1 MLAVYMSIALTTHR
15 CAITLTCTT
24 IAATAFTA
32 VINNNTNSATARLCK
47 SARDAVLKLSRRPKT
62 AAEVID
68 ALQYLRR
75 VQTVEGAELRAQ
87 ETTVRDLVDF
97 IHTHGCL
104 RPDLLE
110 PVSAVKLTLYFMVV
124 LVHSGRYGYVCALQQ
139 HVMLYQ
145 LQQLRWLHSAC
156 V

>member
-1 MLAVYMSIALTTHR
+1 
-15 CAITLTCTT
+15 
-24 IAATAFTA
+24 
-32 VINNNTNSATARLCK
+32 
-47 SARDAVLKLSRRPKT
+47 VLKLSRRPKT

-110 PVSAVKLTLYFMVV
+110 PVSAVMLTLYFMVV
-124 LVHSGRYGYVCALQQ
+124 LVYSSQYGYVCAQQ
-139 HVMLYQ
+139 HHAILP
-145 LQQLRWLHSAC
+145 SATVLAATYSSC
-156 V
+156 A